1 MNISKHELKEISNRN
16 YYLYFLF
23 YKSKLV
29 YVGQTRHLSNRL
41 VCHKALSN
49 SWSSRTYKKF
59 DRYYA
64 ISSPCERRTK
74 RWEKILIKK
83 LKPKYNL
90 GHDKD
95 ARYRKIWV
103 NKAWSKKKIESF
115 KLYKLN
121 RIDRDCERKQGYYR
135 LLRR

>member
-1 MNISKHELKEISNRN
+1 MNISQHELKEISNRN

-23 YKSKLV
+23 NKSKLV

-83 LKPKYNL
+83 LKPRYNL

-103 NKAWSKKKIESF
+103 SKAWSKKKIENF
-115 KLYKLN
+115 KLYKSR
-121 RIDRDCERKQGYYR
+121 RIDSDCRRKQGYYR
-135 LLRR
+135 LLKR

>member
-1 MNISKHELKEISNRN
+1 MNIREHELKEISNIN

-23 YKSKLV
+23 NRKKLV
-29 YVGQTRHLSNRL
+29 YVGQTRNLSNRM
-41 VCHKALSN
+41 VAHRRKEDSN
-49 SWSSRTYKKF
+49 SGTVQKKF

-64 ISSPCERRTK
+64 ISSPCEQRTK

-83 LKPKYNL
+83 LKPRYNL

-103 NKAWSKKKIESF
+103 SKAWSKKKIENF
-115 KLYKLN
+115 KLYKSR
-121 RIDRDCERKQGYYR
+121 RIDSDCRRKQGYYR

>member
-1 MNISKHELKEISNRN
+1 MNIKQHELKEISNIN

-23 YKSKLV
+23 NRKKLV

-41 VCHKALSN
+41 VCHKGKSN
-49 SWSSRTYKKF
+49 RYTGTTQKKF

-83 LKPKYNL
+83 LKPRYNL

-103 NKAWSKKKIESF
+103 SKAWSKKKIENF
-115 KLYKLN
+115 KLYKSR
-121 RIDRDCERKQGYYR
+121 RIDSDCRRKQGYYR
-135 LLRR
+135 LLKR

>member
-1 MNISKHELKEISNRN
+1 MNISQHELKEISNRN

-23 YKSKLV
+23 NKSKLV
-29 YVGQTRHLSNRL
+29 YVGQTRHLSNRF

-83 LKPKYNL
+83 LKPKYNI

-95 ARYRKIWV
+95 ARYRKVWV
-103 NKAWSKKKIESF
+103 NKKWSKKRIEAYKTS
-115 KLYKLN
+115 KLKHMD
-121 RIDRDCERKQGYYR
+121 IDCERKQGHFR
-135 LLRR
+135 LVRR

>member
-1 MNISKHELKEISNRN
+1 MNIRKHELKEISNRN

-23 YKSKLV
+23 NKSKLV

-41 VCHKALSN
+41 VCHKGKSN
-49 SWSSRTYKKF
+49 RYTGTTQKKF

-64 ISSPCERRTK
+64 ISSPCDRRTK

-83 LKPKYNL
+83 LKPKYNV

-95 ARYRKIWV
+95 HRYRKVWV
-103 NKAWSKKKIESF
+103 NKKWSKERIEAYKTS
-115 KLYKLN
+115 KLKHFD
-121 RIDRDCERKQGYYR
+121 IDCERKQGHFR
-135 LLRR
+135 LLKR